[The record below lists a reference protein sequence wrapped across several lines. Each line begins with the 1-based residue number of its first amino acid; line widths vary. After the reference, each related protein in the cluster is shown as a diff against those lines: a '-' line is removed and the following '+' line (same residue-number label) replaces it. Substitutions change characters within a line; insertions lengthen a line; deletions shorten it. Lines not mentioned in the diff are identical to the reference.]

1 MSIRKLTKIE
11 LNDVIKGGVFGVA
24 NAPADQPEVI
34 HNITSTNNSFQ
45 LTYAKAANCD
55 VALVGGGGAGRGG
68 IGEAG
73 GGAQVTF
80 TPGHP
85 LPGAAFP
92 ITIAAGGS
100 GVRGNNHGNDGGVTT
115 LGASSPL
122 SASFG
127 AGGSRDAPT
136 GSGGG
141 DGTGGPAG
149 NNGGSPGAYRGGGGG
164 AGSAGSGPPN
174 GAGGNGTPIPSSF
187 GAADSGIFTDTAKL
201 GLIFCGGGVGGGQ
214 YGSNNSVGFSPP
226 GGGGHGSPNE
236 GGGEGGNGAAQYGAG
251 GGGDGSFSPGGSGG
265 NGGSGR
271 VLIKEPSG
279 NSFCPGVWRLDGQLH
294 HLGADDWQT

>member
-24 NAPADQPEVI
+24 NAPADLPEVI
-34 HNITSTNNSFQ
+34 HNITSTNGSFQ

-55 VALVGGGGAGRGG
+55 VALVGGGGAGKGG
-68 IGEAG
+68 VGEAG

-85 LPGAAFP
+85 LPGSAFP

-100 GVRGNNHGNDGGVTT
+100 GNGGDGAVTT

-149 NNGGSPGAYRGGGGG
+149 NNGGSPGPYRGGGGG
-164 AGSAGSGPPN
+164 AGGNGSGPPN
-174 GAGGNGTPIPSSF
+174 GAGGNGAAIPSAF
-187 GAADSGIFTDTAKL
+187 GNAPSPIFSPF
-201 GLIFCGGGVGGGQ
+201 GLTFCGGGVGGGQ
-214 YGSNNSVGFSPP
+214 YGSNNSVNFRSP

-236 GGGEGGNGAAQYGAG
+236 GGGEGGAGQANYGAG
-251 GGGDGSFSPGGSGG
+251 GGGDGSFSPGGNGG

-279 NSFCPGVWRLDGQLH
+279 GVLCPGVWRLGGQLH

>member
-24 NAPADQPEVI
+24 NAPADLPEVI
-34 HNITSTNNSFQ
+34 HNITSTNGSFQ
-45 LTYAKAANCD
+45 LTYAKTANCD
-55 VALVGGGGAGRGG
+55 VALVGGGGAGKGG
-68 IGEAG
+68 VGEAG

-85 LPGAAFP
+85 LPGSAFP

-100 GVRGNNHGNDGGVTT
+100 GNGGDGAVTT

-149 NNGGSPGAYRGGGGG
+149 NNGGSPGPYRGGGGG
-164 AGSAGSGPPN
+164 AGGNGSGPPN
-174 GAGGNGTPIPSSF
+174 GAGGNGAAIPSAF
-187 GAADSGIFTDTAKL
+187 GNAPSPIFSPF
-201 GLIFCGGGVGGGQ
+201 GLTFCGGGVGGGQ
-214 YGSNNSVGFSPP
+214 YGSNNSVNFRSP

-236 GGGEGGNGAAQYGAG
+236 GGGEGGAGQANYGAG
-251 GGGDGSFSPGGSGG
+251 GGGDGSFSPGGNGG

-279 NSFCPGVWRLDGQLH
+279 GVLCPGVWRLGGQLH

>member
-1 MSIRKLTKIE
+1 MGDSLMSIRKLTKIE

-24 NAPADQPEVI
+24 NAPADLPEVI
-34 HNITSTNNSFQ
+34 HNITSTNGSFQ
-45 LTYAKAANCD
+45 LTYAKTANCD
-55 VALVGGGGAGRGG
+55 VALVGGGGAGKGG
-68 IGEAG
+68 VGEAG

-85 LPGAAFP
+85 LPGSAFP

-100 GVRGNNHGNDGGVTT
+100 GNGGDGAVTT

-149 NNGGSPGAYRGGGGG
+149 NNGGSPGPYRGGGGG
-164 AGSAGSGPPN
+164 AGGNGSGPPN
-174 GAGGNGTPIPSSF
+174 GAGGNGAAIPSAF
-187 GAADSGIFTDTAKL
+187 GNAPSPIFSPF
-201 GLIFCGGGVGGGQ
+201 GLTFCGGGVGGGQ
-214 YGSNNSVGFSPP
+214 YGSNNSVNFRSP

-236 GGGEGGNGAAQYGAG
+236 GGGEGGAGQANYGAG
-251 GGGDGSFSPGGSGG
+251 GGGDGSFSPGGNGG

-279 NSFCPGVWRLDGQLH
+279 GVLCPGVWRLGGQLH

>member
-24 NAPADQPEVI
+24 NAPSDFPEVI
-34 HNITSTNNSFQ
+34 HNITSTNGSFQ
-45 LTYAKAANCD
+45 LTYAKTANCD
-55 VALVGGGGAGRGG
+55 VALVGGGGAGKGG
-68 IGEAG
+68 VGEAG

-85 LPGAAFP
+85 LPGSAFP

-100 GVRGNNHGNDGGVTT
+100 GVRGNGHGNDGAVTT

-127 AGGSRDAPT
+127 GGGSRSAPT

-141 DGTGGPAG
+141 NASGGPAG
-149 NNGGSPGAYRGGGGG
+149 NDGGSPGPYRGGGGG
-164 AGSAGSGPPN
+164 AGGNGSGPPN
-174 GAGGNGTPIPSSF
+174 GAGGNGAAIPTSF
-187 GAADSGIFTDTAKL
+187 GNAPSPIFSPF
-201 GLIFCGGGVGGGQ
+201 GLTFCGGGVGGGQ
-214 YGSNNSVGFSPP
+214 YGSNNPVNFRSP

-236 GGGEGGNGAAQYGAG
+236 GGGEGGAGQANYGAG

-279 NSFCPGVWRLDGQLH
+279 GVLCPGVWRLGGQLH
-294 HLGADDWQT
+294 HLGEDDWQT